1 MIVLDASAMVE
12 LLLATR
18 TGRKVADR
26 IRPPE
31 ISLHAPHLID
41 LEVAQTIRRYVL
53 GGVVDAE
60 RGRLALEH
68 LVQLDLNRYSHQLFL
83 PRIWELRNN
92 FTAYAAAYVSLAEAL
107 EAPLLTCDKR
117 LADSPGMRAAVE
129 WMP

>member
-1 MIVLDASAMVE
+1 MVE

-18 TGRKVADR
+18 RGRQVADR

-53 GGVVDAE
+53 GGLIDAE
-60 RGRLALEH
+60 RGGLALEH

-92 FTAYAAAYVSLAEAL
+92 ITAYDAAYVSLAEAL
-107 EAPLLTCDKR
+107 KALLLTCDKR
-117 LADSPGMRAAVE
+117 LANSPGMRAAVE

>member
-1 MIVLDASAMVE
+1 MVE

-18 TGRKVADR
+18 RGRKVADR
-26 IRPPE
+26 IRSPE

-53 GGVVDAE
+53 GGAVDAE

-68 LVQLDLNRYSHQLFL
+68 LVQLDLNRYFHQLFL
-83 PRIWELRNN
+83 PRIWEMRNN
-92 FTAYAAAYVSLAEAL
+92 ITAYEAAYVSLAEAL